1 MRNFGAFAFVVLTA
15 GFFTYA
21 CTSGEVVDGPLT
33 GTGNSGNSSGMGT
46 GNTIGGAGTMGQAGR
61 GGTTGTGNTV
71 GQAGTTGRGG
81 TTGTGNTVGQAGT
94 SGQAGRGGTTGTG
107 NTVGG
112 AGTTGTGNT
121 AGVAGTSGSAG
132 STGVTCGAAL
142 EASADGF
149 VRAPAAGGGCWHGYS
164 FAGGDAGST
173 IAPKDFSAC
182 GTPCMLK
189 MSGTVGA
196 AVAPSYA
203 GVAYLGFNLGQDNG
217 ATTVPTVTPT
227 GTGVTV
233 TFSATTA
240 TLPLRAQLS
249 GTGSTFWCYTIT
261 GASPATIPYA
271 MFNTACWDGSGTAY
285 AKQPITNFELV
296 VPGAATATMGVSVT
310 LSGLKEN

>member
-1 MRNFGAFAFVVLTA
+1 MMRNFGAIASVVVTA
-15 GFFTYA
+15 GFVAFA
-21 CTSGEVVDGPLT
+21 CTSGEVVDGPLSGNGGSGNVA
-33 GTGNSGNSSGMGT
+33 GTGSGNTVGQ
-46 GNTIGGAGTMGQAGR
+46 AGTQGQAGR

-94 SGQAGRGGTTGTG
+94 TGRGGTTGTG
-107 NTVGG
+107 NTSGV

-121 AGVAGTSGSAG
+121 AGVAGTTGSGG
-132 STGVTCGAAL
+132 SIGVTCGAAL

-164 FAGGDAGST
+164 FAGGDTGST
-173 IAPKDFSAC
+173 ITPKDFSTC

-189 MSGTVGA
+189 MSGTVGPA
-196 AVAPSYA
+196 TMANSYV
-203 GVAYLGFNLGQDNG
+203 GVAYIGFNLGQDNG

-249 GTGSTFWCYTIT
+249 GTGSTFWCFNIT
-261 GASPATIPYA
+261 GASPQTIPYG
-271 MFNTACWDGSGTAY
+271 MFNTACWDNSGTAY

-296 VPGAATATMGVSVT
+296 VPGGAAATPGVSVQI
-310 LSGLKEN
+310 SNLKEN

>member
-1 MRNFGAFAFVVLTA
+1 MMRNFGAIASVVVTA
-15 GFFTYA
+15 GFVAFA
-21 CTSGEVVDGPLT
+21 CTSGEVVDGPL
-33 GTGNSGNSSGMGT
+33 SGN
-46 GNTIGGAGTMGQAGR
+46 GGAGNVAGTGSGNTVGQAGTQGQAGR

-81 TTGTGNTVGQAGT
+81 TTGTGNT
-94 SGQAGRGGTTGTG
+94 SG
-107 NTVGG
+107 V

-121 AGVAGTSGSAG
+121 AGVAGTTGSGG
-132 STGVTCGAAL
+132 SVGVTCGAAL

>member
-1 MRNFGAFAFVVLTA
+1 MMRNFGAIASVVVTA
-15 GFFTYA
+15 GFVAFA
-21 CTSGEVVDGPLT
+21 CTSGEVVDGPL
-33 GTGNSGNSSGMGT
+33 SGN
-46 GNTIGGAGTMGQAGR
+46 GGAGNVAGTGSGNTVGQAGTQGQAGR

-81 TTGTGNTVGQAGT
+81 TTGTGNT
-94 SGQAGRGGTTGTG
+94 SG
-107 NTVGG
+107 V

-121 AGVAGTSGSAG
+121 AGVAGTTGSGG
-132 STGVTCGAAL
+132 SVGVTCGAAL

-296 VPGAATATMGVSVT
+296 VPGGAAATSGVSVT

>member
-1 MRNFGAFAFVVLTA
+1 MMRNFGAIASVVVTA
-15 GFFTYA
+15 GFVAFA
-21 CTSGEVVDGPLT
+21 CTSGEVVDGPLSGNGGSGNVA
-33 GTGNSGNSSGMGT
+33 GTGSGNTVGQ
-46 GNTIGGAGTMGQAGR
+46 AGTQGQAGR

-81 TTGTGNTVGQAGT
+81 TTGTGNT
-94 SGQAGRGGTTGTG
+94 SG
-107 NTVGG
+107 V

-121 AGVAGTSGSAG
+121 AGVAGTTGSGG
-132 STGVTCGAAL
+132 SIGVTCGATF

>member
-1 MRNFGAFAFVVLTA
+1 MMRNFGAIASVVVTA
-15 GFFTYA
+15 GFVAFA

-61 GGTTGTGNTV
+61 GGTTGTGNT
-71 GQAGTTGRGG
+71 
-81 TTGTGNTVGQAGT
+81 
-94 SGQAGRGGTTGTG
+94 SG
-107 NTVGG
+107 V

-121 AGVAGTSGSAG
+121 AGVAGTTGSGG
-132 STGVTCGAAL
+132 SVGVTCGAAL

-173 IAPKDFSAC
+173 ITPTMFSTC
-182 GTPCMLK
+182 GMPCMLK
-189 MSGTVGA
+189 MSGTVGPATA
-196 AVAPSYA
+196 ANNYV
-203 GVAYLGFNLGQDNG
+203 GVAYIGFNLGQENG
-217 ATTVPTVTPT
+217 ASTTPTVTPT

-249 GTGSTFWCYTIT
+249 GTGTTFWCFNIT

-296 VPGAATATMGVSVT
+296 VPGGAAATAGVSVQI
-310 LSGLKEN
+310 SNLKEN

>member
-1 MRNFGAFAFVVLTA
+1 MMRNFGAIASVVVTA
-15 GFFTYA
+15 GFVAFA
-21 CTSGEVVDGPLT
+21 CTSGEVVDGPLSGNGGSGNVA
-33 GTGNSGNSSGMGT
+33 GTGSGNTVGQ
-46 GNTIGGAGTMGQAGR
+46 AGTQGQAGR

-81 TTGTGNTVGQAGT
+81 TTGTGNT
-94 SGQAGRGGTTGTG
+94 SG
-107 NTVGG
+107 V

-121 AGVAGTSGSAG
+121 AGVAGTTGSGG
-132 STGVTCGAAL
+132 SIGVTCGATF

-164 FAGGDAGST
+164 FAGGDTGST
-173 IAPKDFSAC
+173 ITPKDFSTC
-182 GTPCMLK
+182 GMPCMLK
-189 MSGTVGA
+189 MSGTVGP

-217 ATTVPTVTPT
+217 ASTVPTVTPT

-233 TFSATTA
+233 TFTATTA

-296 VPGAATATMGVSVT
+296 VPGAATATSGVSVT
-310 LSGLKEN
+310 LTSVKEN

>member
-1 MRNFGAFAFVVLTA
+1 
-15 GFFTYA
+15 
-21 CTSGEVVDGPLT
+21 
-33 GTGNSGNSSGMGT
+33 MGT
-46 GNTIGGAGTMGQAGR
+46 GNTVGQAGTMGQAGR

-81 TTGTGNTVGQAGT
+81 TTGTGNTVGSA
-94 SGQAGRGGTTGTG
+94 GTTGTG
-107 NTVGG
+107 NTVGS

-121 AGVAGTSGSAG
+121 AGVAGTTGSGGSGSGVICDG
-132 STGVTCGAAL
+132 SFV
-142 EASADGF
+142 ASADGF
-149 VRAPAAGGGCWHGYS
+149 VKAPAAGGGCWHGYS

-173 IAPKDFSAC
+173 ITPKDFSAC
-182 GTPCMLK
+182 GMPCMLK
-189 MSGTVGA
+189 MSGTVGP

-203 GVAYLGFNLGQDNG
+203 GVAYIGFNLGQDNG
-217 ATTVPTVTPT
+217 ASTVPTVTPT

-271 MFNTACWDGSGTAY
+271 SFNTACWDGSGTAY

-296 VPGAATATMGVSVT
+296 VPGAAAATSGVSVT

>member
-1 MRNFGAFAFVVLTA
+1 VTA
-15 GFFTYA
+15 
-21 CTSGEVVDGPLT
+21 
-33 GTGNSGNSSGMGT
+33 
-46 GNTIGGAGTMGQAGR
+46 
-61 GGTTGTGNTV
+61 
-71 GQAGTTGRGG
+71 
-81 TTGTGNTVGQAGT
+81 
-94 SGQAGRGGTTGTG
+94 
-107 NTVGG
+107 
-112 AGTTGTGNT
+112 
-121 AGVAGTSGSAG
+121 
-132 STGVTCGAAL
+132 GAAL

-149 VRAPAAGGGCWHGYS
+149 VRAPAAGGG
-164 FAGGDAGST
+164 AGTAIVRGRRRRQHDRR
-173 IAPKDFSAC
+173 PKDCQPC

-296 VPGAATATMGVSVT
+296 VPGAATATTGVSVT

>member
-1 MRNFGAFAFVVLTA
+1 MMRNFGAIASVVVTA
-15 GFFTYA
+15 GFVAFA
-21 CTSGEVVDGPLT
+21 CTSGEVVDGPLSGNGGSGNT
-33 GTGNSGNSSGMGT
+33 AGTGSGNTVGQAGT
-46 GNTIGGAGTMGQAGR
+46 QGQAGRGGTTGSGNTVGQAGR

-81 TTGTGNTVGQAGT
+81 TTGTGATTGV
-94 SGQAGRGGTTGTG
+94 SGTTGTG
-107 NTVGG
+107 ATTGV
-112 AGTTGTGNT
+112 AGTTG
-121 AGVAGTSGSAG
+121 SGG
-132 STGVTCGAAL
+132 SIGVTCGATF

-164 FAGGDAGST
+164 FAGGDTGST
-173 IAPKDFSAC
+173 ITPKDFSTC
-182 GTPCMLK
+182 GMPCMLK
-189 MSGTVGA
+189 MSGTVGP

-217 ATTVPTVTPT
+217 ASTVPTVTPT

-233 TFSATTA
+233 TFTATTA

-296 VPGAATATMGVSVT
+296 VPGAATATSGVSVT
-310 LSGLKEN
+310 LTSVKEN

>member
-1 MRNFGAFAFVVLTA
+1 MMRNFGAFAFVVLTA

-46 GNTIGGAGTMGQAGR
+46 GNTIGGAGTM
-61 GGTTGTGNTV
+61 
-71 GQAGTTGRGG
+71 
-81 TTGTGNTVGQAGT
+81 
-94 SGQAGRGGTTGTG
+94 GQAGRGGTTGTG

-164 FAGGDAGST
+164 FAGGDTGST
-173 IAPKDFSAC
+173 ITPKDFSTC
-182 GTPCMLK
+182 GMPCMLK
-189 MSGTVGA
+189 MSGTVGP

-217 ATTVPTVTPT
+217 ASTVPTVTPT

-233 TFSATTA
+233 TFTATTA

-296 VPGAATATMGVSVT
+296 VPGAATATSGVSVT
-310 LSGLKEN
+310 LTSVKEN